1 MNTNFKSYP
10 ENIPNRIQHKVF
22 VLLKEGSL
30 LGNMIDKIKG
40 SNYYEVSTWDGKF
53 FIPDPFTGH
62 CAKISDEVSW
72 GFDVSDQV
80 DAFSEIL

>member
-10 ENIPNRIQHKVF
+10 ENRPSEKQHKAF
-22 VLLKEGSL
+22 VILKDESPL
-30 LGNMIDKIKG
+30 VNMIDKIKG

-62 CAKISDEVSW
+62 CAKVSDNVSW